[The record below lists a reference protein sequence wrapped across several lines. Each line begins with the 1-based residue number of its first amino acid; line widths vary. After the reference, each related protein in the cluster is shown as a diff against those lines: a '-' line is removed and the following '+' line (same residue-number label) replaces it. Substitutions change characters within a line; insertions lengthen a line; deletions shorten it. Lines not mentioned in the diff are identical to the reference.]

1 MEPREVA
8 ALWESNA
15 ETWTRHARL
24 GYDVYRDALNTPA
37 FLEILPPVAGLQGL
51 DVGCG
56 EGANTR
62 QLACRGARMTAIDI
76 APTFIRHA
84 GEAESAEPFG
94 IRYQVADGMALPFPD
109 ESFDFVT
116 AIMSLMDMPD
126 PGLAVRESE
135 RVIRPGGFL
144 QFSIL
149 HPCFAPPRRRVLR
162 DTRGRTTGVELG
174 RYFDGKDGE
183 LDIWHFSS
191 APAEE
196 RANVAPFRTP
206 RFHRTLSQWV
216 EFLIAA
222 GLVIEKFAEPS
233 ASDEVAARVAVVEDT
248 RMVPLFLHVRA
259 RRPQSAR

>member
-1 MEPREVA
+1 MDPREVA

-15 ETWTRHARL
+15 ETWTSHARK

-37 FLEILPPVAGLQGL
+37 FLDLLPPVDGLSGL

-62 QLACRGARMTAIDI
+62 QLAQRGARMTAVDI

-84 GEAESAEPFG
+84 QATEDAEPLG
-94 IRYQVADGMALPFPD
+94 ICYQVGDGMALPFP
-109 ESFDFVT
+109 ERSFDFVT

-126 PGLAVRESE
+126 PGLAVGEAA

-149 HPCFAPPRRRVLR
+149 HPCFSPPQRRVLR
-162 DTRGRTTGVELG
+162 DAGGRTTGVVLG
-174 RYFDGKDGE
+174 RYFDGVDGE
-183 LDIWHFSS
+183 LDIWHFHT

-196 RANVAPFRTP
+196 RAKVDPFRTP

-216 EFLIAA
+216 EFLVAA
-222 GLVIEKFAEPS
+222 GLAIEKFAEPS
-233 ASDEVAARVAVVEDT
+233 ASAELAAQVHEVEDT
-248 RMVPLFLHVRA
+248 RVVPLFLQVRA
-259 RRPQSAR
+259 RKSK